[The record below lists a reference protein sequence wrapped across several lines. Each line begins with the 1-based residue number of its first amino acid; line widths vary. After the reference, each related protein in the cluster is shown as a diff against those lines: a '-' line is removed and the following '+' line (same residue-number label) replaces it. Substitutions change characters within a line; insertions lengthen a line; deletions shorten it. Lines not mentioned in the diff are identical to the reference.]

1 MPVYSIDIF
10 VRFRMQFAIK
20 SNAKSLLQLWME
32 MQLTKKVIRALE
44 PSSMG
49 IHSSHIHET

>member
-1 MPVYSIDIF
+1 
-10 VRFRMQFAIK
+10 MQFAIK

-44 PSSMG
+44 SNKSSSMG

>member
-1 MPVYSIDIF
+1 
-10 VRFRMQFAIK
+10 MQFAIK

-44 PSSMG
+44 SKSSSMG